1 MVDNSL
7 SWVVSSTQSK
17 RTCRDYIKNDAW
29 KYEELVTPRVIICDS
44 LDLAMVLIRAFHVTS
59 QSHEKGCT
67 WCACKMHSNPDSWWT
82 YLTSMFNIEFQT
94 SPYKPLCTC
103 RWRWQK
109 CCRLISRDANALHP
123 DMILWLHCNRLSAC
137 DSVVSCHAGR
147 KKVAGIEFYSLS
159 GSSGTNVEV
168 HIESYTPSRV

>member
-1 MVDNSL
+1 MKI
-7 SWVVSSTQSK
+7 WRVSHTQGHNLQQPGFGYDLEKS
-17 RTCRDYIKNDAW
+17 IS
-29 KYEELVTPRVIICDS
+29 CD
-44 LDLAMVLIRAFHVTS
+44 ITITW
-59 QSHEKGCT
+59 KGCT
-67 WCACKMHSNPDSWWT
+67 WCACGMHSNPDSWWT

-94 SPYKPLCTC
+94 SPYKPLCTY

-109 CCRLISRDANALHP
+109 CCRLISRDENAIHP

-147 KKVAGIEFYSLS
+147 TKVAGIEFYSAS